1 MSLVKRTYVDQETVI
16 TAENLNAIQD
26 AIIENEEA
34 IEDQGEA
41 IEGKYSKPAGGI
53 PATDMASGVQ
63 TSLGKADSAYQKP
76 SGGIPASDMA
86 SGVQTS
92 LEKADTALQSS
103 DIDGTLSEA
112 GKAADAKKTGD
123 ELTDLRNT
131 LNHKADMI
139 YDTAS
144 GDIASF
150 PDGADGLPVKD
161 LTVGIEPVQSGT
173 GDPSPTNVRPIS
185 GWTGCNVTRTGVNA
199 WDEETQAG
207 YYIIDTGQY
216 VANPGQLCSKNFTPV
231 KPNMQYLFR
240 KTHNLG
246 DILYYSL
253 SKELIGSAINRSANY
268 VFTTPENCYF
278 IKMNLGSNY
287 GSTYNHDIGINYPST
302 DTAYH
307 AYTGVTLPISWQS
320 SAGTV
325 YGGTLDVTSGVLTVD
340 RAMVDLGDMTWAYAS
355 GSGGYLRSDSITDIK
370 LGDDLPTLCSIYPR
384 SFASSLSKAPDH
396 CFLLDGERQR
406 IYVKDSDYTNGDVFK
421 TAMNGQKMVYPLTS
435 PTSTTLTP
443 TEIETLLGQN
453 NIWAD
458 TGDSTVEYPCDT
470 KLYIQKINAPSDDDM
485 IADAQIASGKYF
497 IVNNNLYLSTT
508 TILAGDPIKP
518 GTNCTLTNLAAALNA
533 LNS

>member
-1 MSLVKRTYVDQETVI
+1 MSVI
-16 TAENLNAIQD
+16 TGQGVTAYPLPDEELSPTSKNAVS
-26 AIIENEEA
+26 NEA
-34 IEDQGEA
+34 VC
-41 IEGKYSKPAGGI
+41 EG
-53 PATDMASGVQ
+53 
-63 TSLGKADSAYQKP
+63 L
-76 SGGIPASDMA
+76 
-86 SGVQTS
+86 
-92 LEKADTALQSS
+92 
-103 DIDGTLSEA
+103 
-112 GKAADAKKTGD
+112 D
-123 ELTDLRNT
+123 EIKNT

-325 YGGTLDVTSGVLTVD
+325 YGGTLDVTSGVLTVTMASI
-340 RAMVDLGDMTWAYAS
+340 AM
-355 GSGGYLRSDSITDIK
+355 DSI
-370 LGDDLPTLCSIYPR
+370 SW
-384 SFASSLSKAPDH
+384 S
-396 CFLLDGERQR
+396 
-406 IYVKDSDYTNGDVFK
+406 
-421 TAMNGQKMVYPLTS
+421 
-435 PTSTTLTP
+435 TLTIGSVNAFEGNLGNDNVRGNNAKDDSYFCTCYKYICDNRAVLENNNCAFTP
-443 TEIETLLGQN
+443 FNQTTSYKLALRDDRFSTAEALTTALAGEMLVYELKTPVIIQIDHVTVNTLLGQN
-453 NIWAD
+453 NVWSD
-458 TGDSTVEYPCDT
+458 TGAVLNCEYPCDT
-470 KLYIQKINAPSDDDM
+470 KLYIERLTAPEEDDM
-485 IADAQIASGKYF
+485 IANQNIASGVYF
-497 IVNNNLYLSTT
+497 MVGNNLYLSTAA
-508 TILAGDPIKP
+508 ILAGDPIKP